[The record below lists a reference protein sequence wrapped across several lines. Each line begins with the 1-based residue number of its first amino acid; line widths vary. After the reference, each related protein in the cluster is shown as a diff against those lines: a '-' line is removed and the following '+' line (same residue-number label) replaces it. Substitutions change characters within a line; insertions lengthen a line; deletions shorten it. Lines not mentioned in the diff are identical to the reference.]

1 MAWVRYV
8 LYFVGVAV
16 ITLAL
21 TQLEIHFPGSLK
33 LHVIVNEGDQFG
45 TSEYS
50 PVEIIQPL
58 MLGICGLLMA
68 WVAKH
73 CPSQRPIAFPFGGL
87 ALVFLIR
94 ELDYY
99 LDRYLIDNLWQ
110 VLTAIAA
117 AFVIAY
123 TYRQRRRLKIAWGR
137 IWPSPG
143 IALLFAGSIILF
155 AFVRLVGHEPL
166 WMSILGDNYQRVVKL
181 AVEEFIELIGYF
193 LWLIGTIEYAY
204 QARAIAYRDPQP
216 AAQRLRDKRRH
227 DQEGPF

>member
-8 LYFVGVAV
+8 FYFAGVAV
-16 ITLAL
+16 ITSAL
-21 TQLEIHFPGSLK
+21 TQLEIQFPGSLK
-33 LHVIVNEGDQFG
+33 LHVIVNEGDKFG

-50 PVEIIQPL
+50 PIEIIQPL
-58 MLGICGLLMA
+58 ILGICGLLMA
-68 WVAKH
+68 WVAKY

-99 LDRYLIDNLWQ
+99 FDRYLIDNLWQ
-110 VLTAIAA
+110 VLTAIAG

-143 IALLFAGSIILF
+143 MALLFAGAIILF
-155 AFVRLVGHEPL
+155 AYVRLVGHEPL
-166 WMSILGDNYQRVVKL
+166 WMSILGDDYQRVVKL

-204 QARAIAYRDPQP
+204 QARAIAYKDPQP
-216 AAQRLRDKRRH
+216 AVQRRREKRRH
-227 DQEGPF
+227 DLEGPY